1 MKKIIILIITL
12 LFFTGCYDYTEL
24 NDTAIISGIAA
35 AYKNN
40 KYEITFEIIILQK
53 DDSGSQ
59 SQSKT
64 MLVTGQ
70 GENPAKAFNNTIGKV
85 DKKVIFD
92 HLQVVLLDESLA
104 QKEGIKHLSNYLFRD
119 IHISNNFYY
128 IIAKDTSAKKIL
140 ATKIKNEPVVS
151 NALIGL
157 FKNQNDAEIFDL
169 HSEFD
174 YLYAQLKEGKKDIL
188 IPSVTLNNS
197 KISLA
202 SSGVFIKDKLKEYL
216 TKNESQT
223 VNLLNDKV
231 ENALYSKQNIA
242 ITVYKNNT
250 KIKLKN
256 NTVHIKV
263 NAEGLIRCLNKDYVL
278 RTGKINKKLSQDFS
292 KLIKKDIKKLIE
304 KSIDTNSDFLGIRN
318 LYYRTYPAKYEKN
331 IWKKLNYKIEVNLEV
346 NRNGQAFEVI
356 N

>member
-1 MKKIIILIITL
+1 MKKLIILIITL

-24 NDTAIISGIAA
+24 NNTAIISGIAA
-35 AYKNN
+35 SYKDDN
-40 KYEITFEIIILQK
+40 YEITLEIIILQK

-59 SQSKT
+59 KQSKT
-64 MLVTGQ
+64 MLVTGK
-70 GENPAKAFNNTIGKV
+70 GKNPAKAFNNTIGKV

-104 QKEGIKHLSNYLFRD
+104 KEEGIKHLSNYLFRD

-128 IIAKDTSAKKIL
+128 IIAKDASAKKIL

-157 FKNQNDAEIFDL
+157 FKNQNDAEVFDL
-169 HSEFD
+169 HNEFD
-174 YLYAQLKEGKKDIL
+174 YLYAHMKDGKKDII
-188 IPSVTLNNS
+188 IPSVTLKNEKIALANS
-197 KISLA
+197 GI
-202 SSGVFIKDKLKEYL
+202 FIKDKLKDYL
-216 TKNESQT
+216 SKTESQT
-223 VNLLNDKV
+223 VNLLNEKV

-242 ITVYKNNT
+242 VSVYRNNA
-250 KIKLKN
+250 KMSLKD

-278 RTGKINKKLSQDFS
+278 RTSKINKKLSKDFA
-292 KLIKKDIKKLIE
+292 KVIKKDIKELIE
-304 KSIDTNSDFLGIRN
+304 KSLETNSDFLGIRN
-318 LYYRTYPAKYEKN
+318 LYYRTYPAKYQKD
-331 IWKKLNYKIEVNLEV
+331 IWRSLDYKIDVDLEV